1 MVLVEELTSIIV
13 VELALEVAGS
23 YPLVEV
29 QTYLEVLGDLV
40 EDLIEEVNSWVDF
53 RGKLINVPTFDH
65 PLVELTSSLPLEVA
79 TFNHPLVVVP
89 TFNHP

>member
-1 MVLVEELTSIIV
+1 M
-13 VELALEVAGS
+13 AGS

-40 EDLIEEVNSWVDF
+40 EDLIGEVNSWVDF

-65 PLVELTSSLPLEVA
+65 PLVELTFSLPLEVA